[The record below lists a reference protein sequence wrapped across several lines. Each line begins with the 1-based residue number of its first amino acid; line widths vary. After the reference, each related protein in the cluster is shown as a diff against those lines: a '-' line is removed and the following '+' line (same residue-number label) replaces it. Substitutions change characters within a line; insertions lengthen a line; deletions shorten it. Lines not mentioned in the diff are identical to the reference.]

1 MIKQEAKVRIQKLRT
16 EINHHRYLYH
26 VLDKQEISDAALD
39 SLKHELV
46 KLEKEWPE
54 LITPDSPS
62 QRVGGKALAGF
73 KKVKHPRPILSIED
87 AFNFTEVAEWQQRNV
102 KLIGQNIKGYFGE
115 LKMDGLAMVLTYEQ
129 GIFVRATTRGDGLVG
144 EDVTLNIKTI
154 ESVPLRLEKVGM
166 SLPERLDI
174 RGEVVITKAELAR
187 INRLQEKKGASPFA
201 NPRNLAAGTIRQLDP
216 KVTANRRMDFYAFE
230 ILTELDL
237 PTHAQVHDLLK
248 NLGFKINPHCR
259 PLSDLAAVDLYIK
272 TWEKKRESLPYQTDG
287 VVIVVDNIAQE
298 SILGFIG
305 KSERWMLAF
314 KFPAEQATTRVKDI
328 IVQVGRT
335 GVLTP
340 VAVLEPVTVAGS
352 TVSRATLHNQDEIDR
367 LDIRIGDTVII
378 QKAGDIIPDVV
389 EVLKRMRPAKA
400 KSFTMPNKCPACGSA
415 VVRKAGE
422 VAHYC
427 SNPHCFAVARERV
440 YHFVSRSALNV
451 MGLGPK
457 IIDQLMDNGLVK
469 DTADLFT
476 LTVDELEPLER
487 FAETSAKKIVEA
499 LAGRRKV
506 SLDKFI
512 YALGIRH
519 VGEETARDLAGHFG
533 TLDKLIAAKHE
544 EFEKISN
551 IGPVVAKSL
560 AEFFSLAPNRKL
572 IERLQKFGVKVEN
585 YVRSGP
591 GKFNGKTFVL
601 TGTLTN
607 LTRQQVGEIIRQQGG
622 STSESVSAQTDY
634 VVAGENPG
642 SKMTKAK
649 KLGVKV
655 LNENDFN
662 KLVNSRR

>member
-427 SNPHCFAVARERV
+427 SNLHCFAVARERV

-533 TLDKLIAAKHE
+533 TLGKLIVAKHE

-655 LNENDFN
+655 LSEDDFN
-662 KLVNSRR
+662 KLVNK

>member
-1 MIKQEAKVRIQKLRT
+1 
-16 EINHHRYLYH
+16 
-26 VLDKQEISDAALD
+26 
-39 SLKHELV
+39 
-46 KLEKEWPE
+46 
-54 LITPDSPS
+54 
-62 QRVGGKALAGF
+62 LAGF

-187 INRLQEKKGASPFA
+187 INRLQEKKGASSFA

-328 IVQVGRT
+328 IELLLALLYRG
-335 GVLTP
+335 L
-340 VAVLEPVTVAGS
+340 LC
-352 TVSRATLHNQDEIDR
+352 
-367 LDIRIGDTVII
+367 II
-378 QKAGDIIPDVV
+378 
-389 EVLKRMRPAKA
+389 
-400 KSFTMPNKCPACGSA
+400 
-415 VVRKAGE
+415 
-422 VAHYC
+422 
-427 SNPHCFAVARERV
+427 
-440 YHFVSRSALNV
+440 
-451 MGLGPK
+451 
-457 IIDQLMDNGLVK
+457 
-469 DTADLFT
+469 
-476 LTVDELEPLER
+476 
-487 FAETSAKKIVEA
+487 
-499 LAGRRKV
+499 
-506 SLDKFI
+506 
-512 YALGIRH
+512 
-519 VGEETARDLAGHFG
+519 
-533 TLDKLIAAKHE
+533 
-544 EFEKISN
+544 
-551 IGPVVAKSL
+551 
-560 AEFFSLAPNRKL
+560 
-572 IERLQKFGVKVEN
+572 
-585 YVRSGP
+585 
-591 GKFNGKTFVL
+591 
-601 TGTLTN
+601 
-607 LTRQQVGEIIRQQGG
+607 
-622 STSESVSAQTDY
+622 
-634 VVAGENPG
+634 
-642 SKMTKAK
+642 KMK
-649 KLGVKV
+649 
-655 LNENDFN
+655 
-662 KLVNSRR
+662 